1 MRDDIGF
8 LDSLVQDYSAGYFST
23 GFKIRY
29 MIDFI
34 EKNYPQSP
42 ERDAHLSNARTV
54 LAARV
59 HEEFERLMRIDGF
72 QAEEFLR
79 RFIKGTEV
87 ALKGFPSS
95 YRDPVLEWA
104 RDRLAEREAQA
115 INSAVADQ
123 GRGGGYRLHSGQGRV
138 HQGRS

>member
-8 LDSLVQDYSAGYFST
+8 LDSLVQEYSTGYFNT

-29 MIDFI
+29 MID
-34 EKNYPQSP
+34 PQSP

-59 HEEFERLMRIDGF
+59 QEEFGRLARIDRL

-79 RFIKGTEV
+79 SFIKRTEV
-87 ALKGFPSS
+87 DLKAFPPS

-104 RDRLAEREAQA
+104 RDRLAEREAQV
-115 INSAVADQ
+115 INSV
-123 GRGGGYRLHSGQGRV
+123 R
-138 HQGRS
+138 